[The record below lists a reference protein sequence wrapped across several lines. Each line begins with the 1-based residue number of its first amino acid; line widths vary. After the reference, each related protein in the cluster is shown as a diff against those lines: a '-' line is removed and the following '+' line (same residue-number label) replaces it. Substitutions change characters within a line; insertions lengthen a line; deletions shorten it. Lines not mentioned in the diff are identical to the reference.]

1 MNTLKAAMLAA
12 VALAALSTASA
23 QAATEGEDVTEILSQ
38 SDTPMSLPSMQPE
51 AGDRT
56 PANVTNPTNVTNT
69 TTPSDVSSSMSA
81 TTTAGPPVM
90 DLLAGEK
97 MAMRR
102 LWEDHISYMHN
113 YIISAVAGLPD
124 LQDVQDR
131 LMKNQ
136 DDIGAAIKP
145 YYGDDAGNKLASL
158 LREHVTAAADIV
170 KAAKDRNKKAQDDA
184 QAKANSNADE
194 IADMLAGANPN
205 WSKTEL
211 STSLHQHIDLLK
223 EQADARVRKD
233 WKADIAAYDRGE
245 DHVLTFADTLVEGIA
260 KQYPEK
266 FKGPADVQPSSG
278 P

>member
-1 MNTLKAAMLAA
+1 MKTLKAAALAA

-23 QAATEGEDVTEILSQ
+23 QAATEGEDVTAILTQ
-38 SDTPMSLPSMQPE
+38 SDTPLSLPSMQPS
-51 AGDRT
+51 AGDKT
-56 PANVTNPTNVTNT
+56 PPANVTNNT
-69 TTPSDVSSSMSA
+69 MPSDISSSTTS
-81 TTTAGPPVM
+81 TTAGPPVM

-102 LWEDHISYMHN
+102 LWEDHMSYTHS
-113 YIISAVAGLPD
+113 YITSAIAGLSD
-124 LQDVQDR
+124 LQDIEDR

-158 LREHVTAAADIV
+158 LRAHILAAADMV
-170 KAAKDRNKKAQDDA
+170 KAAKGKDKKAQDDA
-184 QAKANSNADE
+184 LAKANSNADE
-194 IADMLAGANPN
+194 IADMLSQANPN

-211 STSLHQHIDLLK
+211 STHLHQHVGLLK
-223 EQADARVRKD
+223 EQADARVKKD

-245 DHVLTFADTLVEGIA
+245 DHMLTFADMLVEGIA